1 MKNRGATLASAYGLL
16 MSPEVPDV
24 NGGLVATME
33 ATRLGKRKAAFG
45 RNRGRPQV
53 GVMPREPAMG

>member
-1 MKNRGATLASAYGLL
+1 MVSAYGLL
-16 MSPEVPDV
+16 MSPEVTDV

-33 ATRLGKRKAAFG
+33 ATRLGKRKAALG
-45 RNRGRPQV
+45 RNLERPQV

>member
-1 MKNRGATLASAYGLL
+1 MASAYGLL
-16 MSPEVPDV
+16 MSPEVTDV

-45 RNRGRPQV
+45 RNLGRPSSW
-53 GVMPREPAMG
+53 GYARGPAMLAGI